1 MDGEDLFEDDVAVE
15 LHLVINYVDDCG
27 KSRELQ
33 IRVMSDRLVK
43 DFKTTLA
50 ERTDVKK
57 PKQIQFMKEKFCIF
71 SFPFF
76 FIVTEINHKFHK

>member
-1 MDGEDLFEDDVAVE
+1 MNREDLFEDDVAVE
-15 LHLVINYVDDCG
+15 PHLMINCVDDCG

-57 PKQIQFMKEKFCIF
+57 PKQTQFMKEKFCIF
-71 SFPFF
+71 LFL
-76 FIVTEINHKFHK
+76 FIVTEINHKSHK

>member
-1 MDGEDLFEDDVAVE
+1 MNREDLFEDDVAVE

-57 PKQIQFMKEKFCIF
+57 PKQIQLIYEGKILYL
-71 SFPFF
+71 SFF
-76 FIVTEINHKFHK
+76 FFYCY